1 MDSLLRTTPEA
12 DAILPQDEQAL
23 TNADIEQAYANYVMD
38 GVVTIGDDP
47 DTKSVNT
54 LLKGMQPYR
63 EKPSKDRS
71 RRFATGD
78 LKFDSNTPE
87 SPDVQEVQYWTVFP
101 TNKLMHAAK
110 VFLHG
115 QVVYLSELSKP
126 VRSSK

>member
-1 MDSLLRTTPEA
+1 M
-12 DAILPQDEQAL
+12 
-23 TNADIEQAYANYVMD
+23 
-38 GVVTIGDDP
+38 TIGDNP
-47 DTKSVNT
+47 DTSFVNT

-87 SPDVQEVQYWTVFP
+87 SPDVQVFQYWIVFP

-115 QVVYLSELSKP
+115 QVVYLSESSKP